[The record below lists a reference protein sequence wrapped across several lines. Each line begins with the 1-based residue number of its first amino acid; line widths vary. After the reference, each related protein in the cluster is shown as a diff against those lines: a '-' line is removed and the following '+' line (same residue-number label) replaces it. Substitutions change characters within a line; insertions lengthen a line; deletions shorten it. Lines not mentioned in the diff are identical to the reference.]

1 MFTEA
6 YEEIVG
12 NSLYF
17 AYVILIPNIFGSGPV
32 KIVLTIN
39 KKRDIEST

>member
-12 NSLYF
+12 NGHNF
-17 AYVILIPNIFGSGPV
+17 AYVILIPDIFGSGPV
-32 KIVLTIN
+32 KIVLTN
-39 KKRDIEST
+39 HKKAI